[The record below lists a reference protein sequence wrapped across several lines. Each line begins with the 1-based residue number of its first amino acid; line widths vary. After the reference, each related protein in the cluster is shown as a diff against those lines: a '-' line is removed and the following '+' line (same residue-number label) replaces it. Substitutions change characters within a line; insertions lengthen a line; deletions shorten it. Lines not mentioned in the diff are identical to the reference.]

1 MAALARR
8 WAVVSGGGTGIGRA
22 ITAGLVAD
30 GFAVVILGRRLE
42 PLEMTAKTVEASSP
56 AGAGPV
62 ETFVADVADPAA
74 VERAC
79 AHVGART
86 PAVDVVV
93 ANAGGPMP
101 ASDGTLAGIADAWNV
116 GLRTNLV
123 TAVLLTEGMAPLLRR
138 PGGRIVLIGSK
149 AARTG
154 GASPAYV
161 AAKAAL
167 EGWVRTLAARFGP
180 DGITANVVVPGLID
194 GTELV
199 ADRIAP
205 ERRARIVAATAAGR
219 VGEPDDIAAAVRFLA
234 SPAASFVNGQ
244 ALAVD
249 GGDVPP
255 S

>member
-1 MAALARR
+1 MDRR

-22 ITAGLVAD
+22 IAAGLAAD
-30 GFAVVILGRRLE
+30 GFAVVILGRRKEALE
-42 PLEMTAKTVEASSP
+42 ATATALDATAP
-56 AGAGPV
+56 AGAEPV
-62 ETFVADVADPAA
+62 EAFVADVADPAA

-86 PAVDVVV
+86 AAVDVLV
-93 ANAGGPMP
+93 ANAGGPMLS
-101 ASDGTLAGIADAWNV
+101 SDGTLASLAEAWSA
-116 GLRTNLV
+116 GLRTNLL

-161 AAKAAL
+161 AAKAAI

-180 DGITANVVVPGLID
+180 DGITANVIVPGLID

-199 ADRIAP
+199 ADRITP

-219 VGEPDDIAAAVRFLA
+219 VGAPDDVAAAVRFLA
-234 SPAASFVNGQ
+234 SPCASFVNGQ